1 MTKPKSKPLAAVAEE
16 PCDEMTPEDLFAAGE
31 APEDDYA
38 DADAADAAL
47 VDAYTGGLVAVGGD
61 GALGAG
67 YGAPVGAALEAAF
80 TTPPDAGL
88 TACGRMAGHTPDQ
101 LRRAAVKA
109 RDGVERCYW
118 ALSEAMH
125 RIHDGGLFQAWGF
138 ERFGDYVER
147 DLDFEMGKANYL
159 VRLWDWRQRLPT
171 DVQAQLDRVGC
182 SKARLI
188 ATVAT
193 GANAA
198 DWLQR
203 IEGRT
208 VKEIVALVKGANAS
222 EAARLDSLPTEQAIT
237 EEEGKPAIQQKA
249 EIVKLALYRAPKD
262 TFDRATGKA
271 MDIAGTDS
279 LSHAVDLICT
289 EFLASHLGV
298 NDPGAY
304 LEGVERATGLRLVA
318 IDGAGRIVHGGDVLD
333 AAVAQDAAGEEPE
346 DGDAPAGEPA
356 HVCCNGAGL
365 PDPIKGLAACLAAV
379 EDRAGIRLVAYAP
392 QDPRILYG
400 ATTLEAV
407 CDEPDPY
414 DAEAPAPGNAK

>member
-1 MTKPKSKPLAAVAEE
+1 MTKPKIKPLAAVAAE
-16 PCDEMTPEDLFAAGE
+16 PCDEMTNEDLFAAGE
-31 APEDDYA
+31 APEDDYDLA
-38 DADAADAAL
+38 DAEDAAL

-67 YGAPVGAALEAAF
+67 YGAVSPALEAAF
-80 TTPPDAGL
+80 TAPPDAGL

-109 RDGVERCYW
+109 RDGVEACYW
-118 ALSEAMH
+118 SLAEAMH

-159 VRLWDWRQRLPT
+159 VRLWDWRQRLPA

-208 VKEIVALVKGANAS
+208 VKEIVALVKGANS
-222 EAARLDSLPTEQAIT
+222 GEAARLDSLPSEQAIT
-237 EEEGKPAIQQKA
+237 EEENKPAIQQKA
-249 EIVKLALYRAPKD
+249 DIVKLSLYRAQKD

-279 LSHAVDLICT
+279 LSHAVDLINT

-333 AAVAQDAAGEEPE
+333 AAVAQDAAGEAEE
-346 DGDAPAGEPA
+346 TAAPAGDPT
-356 HVCCNGAGL
+356 HVCCNGSGL
-365 PDPIKGLAACLAAV
+365 PDPIKGLAVCLAAV
-379 EDRAGIRLVAYAP
+379 EDRAGVRLVAYAP
-392 QDPRILYG
+392 KDPRILYG
-400 ATTLEAV
+400 ATTLDAV

-414 DAEAPAPGNAK
+414 DADAPAPGNAK